1 LVAPL
6 PTVSNTL
13 PQPFIP
19 GGVQNGIA
27 NTAAADGSQLDPNTK
42 PNHSDEVNITI
53 QRSFSPKLLMEVGYI
68 GRKIS
73 NEFQEINLDAVP
85 YMTTLAGQSF
95 SSAYANLWS
104 QLCGSAGPVCSTPNL
119 SNVTVQPFLEAAMG
133 GANSAYCAAFS
144 SCTAAV
150 AKNEGTNIAQAKAY
164 QVWADLSTKNGWT
177 LGRTLLGQTG
187 AGQQLTGAFDFINSL
202 GHGNY
207 NAGFV
212 SFTAKDWHGLT
223 ARSNFTYGRAL
234 GTGSVVQASS
244 SITVPNPYDFNNWG
258 TYGTQPFDVKYT
270 YSLLMLYREPWFK
283 EQRGFLGRIL
293 GGWTL
298 APLFTARS
306 GQPLRITDATNG
318 EAFGEIYSGQTANF
332 EEGIPTAPFTGGN
345 SYNYN
350 VAKVTGSAN
359 PLSVATSGTT
369 GMNLFSNP
377 IAAFNEFRVPVL
389 GIDTGS
395 GGAGIIRGFGF
406 WNLDATISKD
416 FKATERIGG
425 TITIQCVNVLN
436 HFVPSDPSTNLS
448 SPSTFGVVT
457 GQFTTPNGAQSRWM
471 EFGLRLRF

>member
-1 LVAPL
+1 
-6 PTVSNTL
+6 
-13 PQPFIP
+13 
-19 GGVQNGIA
+19 
-27 NTAAADGSQLDPNTK
+27 
-42 PNHSDEVNITI
+42 
-53 QRSFSPKLLMEVGYI
+53 
-68 GRKIS
+68 
-73 NEFQEINLDAVP
+73 
-85 YMTTLAGQSF
+85 
-95 SSAYANLWS
+95 
-104 QLCGSAGPVCSTPNL
+104 
-119 SNVTVQPFLEAAMG
+119 
-133 GANSAYCAAFS
+133 
-144 SCTAAV
+144 
-150 AKNEGTNIAQAKAY
+150 
-164 QVWADLSTKNGWT
+164 
-177 LGRTLLGQTG
+177 
-187 AGQQLTGAFDFINSL
+187 
-202 GHGNY
+202 
-207 NAGFV
+207 
-212 SFTAKDWHGLT
+212 
-223 ARSNFTYGRAL
+223 
-234 GTGSVVQASS
+234 VVQASS

-283 EQRGFLGRIL
+283 EQHGFLGRIL

-306 GQPLRITDATNG
+306 GQPLRIADATNG

-436 HFVPSDPSTNLS
+436 HFVPNDPSTNLS